1 MNKMN
6 GEDKSE
12 TVTIGGKK
20 IPLIQATSITTI
32 KHKETGVIYK
42 DDEEWKS
49 LGIDP
54 SLIKRDVLVEM
65 PRLDLYGKTK

>member
-1 MNKMN
+1 MDTIKHN
-6 GEDKSE
+6 GKDIPVLNAK
-12 TVTIGGKK
+12 VT
-20 IPLIQATSITTI
+20 TTI

-42 DDEEWKS
+42 NDEEWKA

>member
-1 MNKMN
+1 MDTIKHN
-6 GEDKSE
+6 GKDIPVLNAR
-12 TVTIGGKK
+12 VT
-20 IPLIQATSITTI
+20 TTI
-32 KHKETGVIYK
+32 KHKETGVIYM
-42 DDEEWKS
+42 DDEEWKT

>member
-1 MNKMN
+1 MDTIKHN
-6 GEDKSE
+6 GKDIPVLNAR
-12 TVTIGGKK
+12 VT
-20 IPLIQATSITTI
+20 TTI

-42 DDEEWKS
+42 DDEEWKK

>member
-1 MNKMN
+1 MDTIKHN
-6 GEDKSE
+6 GKDIPVLNAR
-12 TVTIGGKK
+12 VT
-20 IPLIQATSITTI
+20 TTI
-32 KHKETGVIYK
+32 KHKESGVIYK

>member
-1 MNKMN
+1 MDTIKHN
-6 GEDKSE
+6 GKDIPVLHAK
-12 TVTIGGKK
+12 VT
-20 IPLIQATSITTI
+20 TTI

-42 DDEEWKS
+42 DDEERKG

-54 SLIKRDVLVEM
+54 INIQRDVLVKM

>member
-1 MNKMN
+1 MDTIKHN
-6 GEDKSE
+6 GKDIPVLNAR
-12 TVTIGGKK
+12 VT
-20 IPLIQATSITTI
+20 TTI

-42 DDEEWKS
+42 DDEEWKT

>member
-1 MNKMN
+1 MDTIKHN
-6 GEDKSE
+6 GKDIPVLNAR
-12 TVTIGGKK
+12 VT
-20 IPLIQATSITTI
+20 TTI
-32 KHKETGVIYK
+32 KHKESGVIYK
-42 DDEEWKS
+42 DDEEWKR

>member
-1 MNKMN
+1 MDTIKHN
-6 GEDKSE
+6 GKDIPVLNAK
-12 TVTIGGKK
+12 VT
-20 IPLIQATSITTI
+20 TTI

-42 DDEEWKS
+42 DNEEWKR

-54 SLIKRDVLVEM
+54 TNIQRDVLVKM

>member
-1 MNKMN
+1 MDTIKHN
-6 GEDKSE
+6 GKDIPVLNAK
-12 TVTIGGKK
+12 VT
-20 IPLIQATSITTI
+20 TTI

-42 DDEEWKS
+42 DDEEWKA
-49 LGIDP
+49 LGVEP

>member
-1 MNKMN
+1 MDTIKHN
-6 GEDKSE
+6 GKDIPVLNAR
-12 TVTIGGKK
+12 VT
-20 IPLIQATSITTI
+20 TTI
-32 KHKETGVIYK
+32 KHKETDVIYK
-42 DDEEWKS
+42 DDEEWKG

>member
-1 MNKMN
+1 METIKHN
-6 GEDKSE
+6 GKDIPVLNAK
-12 TVTIGGKK
+12 VT
-20 IPLIQATSITTI
+20 TTI

-42 DDEEWKS
+42 DDEEWRG

>member
-1 MNKMN
+1 MDTIKHN
-6 GEDKSE
+6 GKDIPVLNAK
-12 TVTIGGKK
+12 VT
-20 IPLIQATSITTI
+20 TTI

-42 DDEEWKS
+42 DDEEWKA
-49 LGIDP
+49 LGIEP

>member
-1 MNKMN
+1 MDTIKHN
-6 GEDKSE
+6 GKDIPVLNAR
-12 TVTIGGKK
+12 VT
-20 IPLIQATSITTI
+20 TTI

-42 DDEEWKS
+42 DDEEWKG

-54 SLIKRDVLVEM
+54 SFIKRDVLVEM